1 VRYLSVG
8 DVARIHE
15 QELQEAEPIFDFG
28 LLESAVMRPQQT
40 VGGQDAYPT
49 LHVKAAALMHS
60 LIRNHPFVDGNKRT
74 AVIAVGTFYLLNG
87 YSLEAEQGDV
97 IALAVDVAEGQKT
110 VEAIAKDLQQW
121 SVALDLNDFDE
132 DEAGLLDD
140 D

>member
-1 VRYLSVG
+1 MRYLSVG

-87 YSLEAEQGDV
+87 YSLQEARTAPPSARARAD
-97 IALAVDVAEGQKT
+97 A
-110 VEAIAKDLQQW
+110 
-121 SVALDLNDFDE
+121 
-132 DEAGLLDD
+132 AGSPGCRRGSLRS
-140 D
+140 